1 MTNGG
6 GGYHGHSGDGDVE
19 SGDDALDGTVEC

>member
-19 SGDDALDGTVEC
+19 SGDALDGTVEC